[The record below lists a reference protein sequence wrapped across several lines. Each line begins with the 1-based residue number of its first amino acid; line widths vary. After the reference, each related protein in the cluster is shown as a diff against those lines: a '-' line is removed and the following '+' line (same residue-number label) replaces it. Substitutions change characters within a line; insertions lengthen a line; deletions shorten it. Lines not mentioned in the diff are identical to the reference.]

1 MKHFN
6 GRRASRVLFNL
17 AARPP
22 RIAAALVLMSASH
35 GAVAQTINYGPLEQ
49 LFGEPV
55 TTSVTGSPQRSSE
68 VPANMEIITAEDI
81 RRSGARDVTSALRNV
96 VGVDLLQF
104 GKDDTEVS
112 VRGYDQP
119 FAANLLVLI
128 NGRQVYSDTY
138 SLTPWSALPV
148 ELADIRQIELVK
160 GPSSALF
167 GFNAVGGVINIVTYN
182 PLYDDVNSVTAIGGT
197 QDLAQGSAVT
207 TFKLGDEAGFRVSAG
222 GRSDQNFSTPI
233 PPTMNMALPSNDNRG
248 SIALDGVI
256 RLGDTAQFRIEA
268 SHTKADQLEVSL
280 GYVDQY
286 SKYKTDSVKGQV
298 TADTHLGLLQ
308 ANAYVNEID
317 VNSVPGAFGEGVD
330 FSNRV
335 TVVQLQDIFKIGA
348 ANLLRATVEYRRD
361 TVNTSPVTGA
371 QVGYGV
377 GSASGMWEW
386 KIAPT
391 ISFTNAVRFDR
402 LALNRSGVIPPAYPF
417 DNADWDRTVSETTF
431 NSGLVWKAD
440 SLDTLRLMVSR
451 GALLPNLVELGA
463 FVAQSPTANI
473 SGVPTLN
480 PTIVT
485 NYEADWD
492 RSIPA
497 FNALFRAAAFYEKTT
512 SIFDVVGGF
521 IKDPSGPYITPTNIG
536 DSRADGVELS
546 LKGTFAEH
554 WRWGLGYRFEALKD
568 LFNSADPDGD
578 VFVAYQRTTPQ
589 SLANANIGWSKARW
603 EIDGYLSYQS
613 ATQGLVPL
621 PDMTNTGFTPI
632 PAYVSVDARVAYKPI
647 ARMTLAVSGQ
657 DISHAT
663 QRQTSAQEVP
673 RQVFGSVTVD
683 F

>member
-1 MKHFN
+1 MRHFS
-6 GRRASRVLFNL
+6 GQRASRVLFNL

-96 VGVDLLQF
+96 VGVDLMQF
-104 GKDDTEVS
+104 GRDDTEVS

-128 NGRQVYSDTY
+128 NGRQVYADTY
-138 SLTPWSALPV
+138 SQTPWSALPV

-182 PLYDDVNSVTAIGGT
+182 PLYDDVNSVTVMGGT

-207 TFKLGDEAGFRVSAG
+207 TFKVGDEAGFRVSAG

-233 PPTMNMALPSNDNRG
+233 PPTMNTGVGSNDNRG
-248 SIALDGVI
+248 SIDLDGVI
-256 RLGDTAQFRIEA
+256 RLNDAAQFRIEA
-268 SHTKADQLEVSL
+268 SHTKADQFEVSL

-286 SKYKTDSVKGQV
+286 SKYTTDSVKGQV

-308 ANAYVNEID
+308 ANAYINEID
-317 VNSVPGAFGEGVD
+317 VDTMPGAFGEGVD

-348 ANLLRATVEYRRD
+348 ANLLRATLEYRRD

-371 QVGYGV
+371 QVGYVV

-386 KIAPT
+386 KITPT

-402 LALNRSGVIPPAYPF
+402 LALDRSGAIPPAYPF
-417 DNADWDRTVSETTF
+417 DDADWDRVVGETTF
-431 NSGLVWKAD
+431 NSGLVWKVG

-463 FVAQSPTANI
+463 FVAQSPIGNI

-497 FNALFRAAAFYEKTT
+497 LNALFRAAAFYEKTT

-521 IKDPSGPYITPTNIG
+521 ADDSSGPYITPTNIG
-536 DSRADGVELS
+536 DSRADGIELS
-546 LKGTFAEH
+546 LKGTFAEY
-554 WRWGLGYRFEALKD
+554 WRWGLGYRFEALRD
-568 LFNSADPDGD
+568 LFNSADQDGD
-578 VFVAYQRTTPQ
+578 VFVSYQHTTPQ
-589 SLANANIGWSKARW
+589 SLVNANIGWSKARW
-603 EIDGYLSYQS
+603 EIDGYLRYQS
-613 ATQGLVPL
+613 ATQGVIPL
-621 PDMTNTGFTPI
+621 PDQTNTGFTPI

-647 ARMTLAVSGQ
+647 SRVTLAVSGQ

>member
-1 MKHFN
+1 MKHLS

-96 VGVDLLQF
+96 VGVDLMQF
-104 GKDDTEVS
+104 GKDQTEVS

-128 NGRQVYSDTY
+128 NGRQVYADTY

-182 PLYDDVNSVTAIGGT
+182 PLYDDVNSVTVLGGT

-207 TFKLGDEAGFRVSAG
+207 TFKVGDEAGFRVSAG

-233 PPTMNMALPSNDNRG
+233 PPTMNTGVPSNDNRG
-248 SIALDGVI
+248 SIDLDGVI
-256 RLGDTAQFRIEA
+256 RLGDAAQFRIEA
-268 SHTKADQLEVSL
+268 SHTKADQFEVSL

-286 SKYKTDSVKGQV
+286 SKYTTDSVKGQV

-317 VNSVPGAFGEGVD
+317 VDTVPGAFGEGVD
-330 FSNRV
+330 FGNRV
-335 TVVQLQDIFKIGA
+335 TVVQLQDIFKIGT

-377 GSASGMWEW
+377 WSASGMWEW

-391 ISFTNAVRFDR
+391 ISLTNAVRFDR
-402 LALNRSGVIPPAYPF
+402 LTLDRDGVIPPAYPF
-417 DNADWDRTVSETTF
+417 DDADWDRTVGETTF

-440 SLDTLRLMVSR
+440 GLDTFRLMVSR

-463 FVAQSPTANI
+463 FVAQSPTGNI

-497 FNALFRAAAFYEKTT
+497 LNALFRAAAFYEKTT

-521 IKDPSGPYITPTNIG
+521 VNDPSGPYITPTNIG
-536 DSRADGVELS
+536 DSRADGIELS

-568 LFNSADPDGD
+568 LFNSADQDGD

-603 EIDGYLSYQS
+603 EIDGYLRYES

-632 PAYVSVDARVAYKPI
+632 PAYVSLDARVAYKPI
-647 ARMTLAVSGQ
+647 SRMTLAVSGQ

>member
-6 GRRASRVLFNL
+6 GPRASRVLFNL
-17 AARPP
+17 AATPP
-22 RIAAALVLMSASH
+22 RIAAVLALMGASH
-35 GAVAQTINYGPLEQ
+35 GVVAQTINYGPLEQ

-96 VGVDLLQF
+96 VGVDLMQF
-104 GKDDTEVS
+104 GKDQTEVS

-128 NGRQVYSDTY
+128 NGRQVYADTY
-138 SLTPWSALPV
+138 SLTPRSALPV

-182 PLYDDVNSVTAIGGT
+182 PLYDDVNSVTVMGGT

-207 TFKLGDEAGFRVSAG
+207 TFKMGDEAGFRVSAG

-233 PPTMNMALPSNDNRG
+233 PPTMNTGVPSNDNRG
-248 SIALDGVI
+248 SIDLDGVI
-256 RLGDTAQFRIEA
+256 RLGDATQFRIEA
-268 SHTKADQLEVSL
+268 SHTKADQFEVSL

-286 SKYKTDSVKGQV
+286 SRYTTDSVKSQV

-308 ANAYVNEID
+308 ANAYINEID

-361 TVNTSPVTGA
+361 TVNTSPEAGA

-377 GSASGMWEW
+377 WSASGMWEW

-391 ISFTNAVRFDR
+391 ISYTNAVRFER
-402 LALNRSGVIPPAYPF
+402 LALERSGFIPPAYQF
-417 DNADWDRTVSETTF
+417 ADADWDRVLSETAF
-431 NSGLVWKAD
+431 NSGLVWKVN

-451 GALLPNLVELGA
+451 GALLPNLVELGS
-463 FVAQSPTANI
+463 FVAQSPTGNI

-497 FNALFRAAAFYEKTT
+497 LNALFRAAAFYEKTT

-521 IKDPSGPYITPTNIG
+521 ADDSSGPYITPTNIG
-536 DSRADGVELS
+536 DSRADGIELS

-568 LFNSADPDGD
+568 LFNSTDQDGD
-578 VFVAYQRTTPQ
+578 VFVTYQHSTPQ
-589 SLANANIGWSKARW
+589 SLVNANIGWSKARW
-603 EIDGYLSYQS
+603 EIDGYLRYQS
-613 ATQGLVPL
+613 ATQGLIPL

-632 PAYVSVDARVAYKPI
+632 PAYVSVDARIAYKPI
-647 ARMTLAVSGQ
+647 SRVTLAVSGQ

>member
-1 MKHFN
+1 M
-6 GRRASRVLFNL
+6 LFNL
-17 AARPP
+17 AATPP
-22 RIAAALVLMSASH
+22 RIAAALALMSASH

-81 RRSGARDVTSALRNV
+81 RRSGARDVAGALRNV
-96 VGVDLLQF
+96 VGVDQMQF

-128 NGRQVYSDTY
+128 NGRQVYADTY
-138 SLTPWSALPV
+138 SQTPWSALPV

-167 GFNAVGGVINIVTYN
+167 GFNALGGVINIVTYN

-197 QDLAQGSAVT
+197 QDLAQGSAAT
-207 TFKLGDEAGFRVSAG
+207 TFKVGDEAGFRVSAG

-233 PPTMNMALPSNDNRG
+233 PPTMNTGVPSHDNRG
-248 SIALDGVI
+248 SIDLDGVI
-256 RLGDTAQFRIEA
+256 RLGDAAQFRVEA
-268 SHTKADQLEVSL
+268 SHTKADQFEVSL

-286 SKYKTDSVKGQV
+286 SNYMTDSVKGQL

-317 VNSVPGAFGEGVD
+317 VNTVPGAFGEGVD
-330 FSNRV
+330 FNNRV

-348 ANLLRATVEYRRD
+348 ANLLRATVEYRHD

-371 QVGYGV
+371 EVGYGV

-391 ISFTNAVRFDR
+391 VSLTNAVRFDR
-402 LALNRSGVIPPAYPF
+402 LALQRSGAIPPAYPF
-417 DNADWDRTVSETTF
+417 DNADWDRIVGETTF
-431 NSGLVWKAD
+431 NSGLVWKLS

-463 FVAQSPTANI
+463 FVAQSPRGSI

-485 NYEADWD
+485 NYEVDWD
-492 RSIPA
+492 RSLPA
-497 FNALFRAAAFYEKTT
+497 LNALFRAAAFYEKTT
-512 SIFDVVGGF
+512 SIFDVVGGL
-521 IKDPSGPYITPTNIG
+521 IDSPSGPYITPTNIG
-536 DSRADGVELS
+536 DSHSEGFELS
-546 LKGTFAEH
+546 LKGTFAEY
-554 WRWGLGYRFEALKD
+554 WRWGLGYRFEALED
-568 LFNSADPDGD
+568 QFNPADQGGG
-578 VFVAYQRTTPQ
+578 VFVDYQHTTPQ
-589 SLANANIGWSKARW
+589 SLVNANIGWSKARW
-603 EIDGYLSYQS
+603 EIDGYLRYQS
-613 ATQGLVPL
+613 ATQGLIPL
-621 PDMTNTGFTPI
+621 PDMTNTGFTPV

-647 ARMTLAVSGQ
+647 GRMTLAVSGQ

>member
-1 MKHFN
+1 MKN
-6 GRRASRVLFNL
+6 SSGQRASRVLFNL
-17 AARPP
+17 AVRPP
-22 RIAAALVLMSASH
+22 RLAVALVLMSASH

-49 LFGEPV
+49 LFGEPI
-55 TTSVTGSPQRSSE
+55 TTSVTGSAQRSSE

-96 VGVDLLQF
+96 VGVDLMQF
-104 GKDDTEVS
+104 GKDQTEVS

-128 NGRQVYSDTY
+128 NGRQVYADTY

-207 TFKLGDEAGFRVSAG
+207 TFKVGDEAGFRVSAG

-233 PPTMNMALPSNDNRG
+233 PPTMDERVPSHDNRG
-248 SIALDGVI
+248 SIDLDGVI
-256 RLGDTAQFRIEA
+256 RLGDAAQFRIEA
-268 SHTKADQLEVSL
+268 SHTKADQFEVSL
-280 GYVDQY
+280 GFVDQY
-286 SKYKTDSVKGQV
+286 SRYTTDSVKGQV

-317 VNSVPGAFGEGVD
+317 VNTVPGAFGEGVD
-330 FSNRV
+330 FGNRV

-348 ANLLRATVEYRRD
+348 ANLLRATLEYRRD

-371 QVGYGV
+371 EVGYGV

-391 ISFTNAVRFDR
+391 ISLTNAVRFDR
-402 LALNRSGVIPPAYPF
+402 LALDRSGAIPPAYPF
-417 DNADWDRTVSETTF
+417 DNADWDRVLDETTF
-431 NSGLVWKAD
+431 NSGLVWKVG

-463 FVAQSPTANI
+463 FVAQGPIASIT
-473 SGVPTLN
+473 GVPTLN

-497 FNALFRAAAFYEKTT
+497 LNALFRAAAFYEKTT
-512 SIFDVVGGF
+512 SIFDVVGGL
-521 IKDPSGPYITPTNIG
+521 IESPSGVYITPTNIG
-536 DSRADGVELS
+536 DSHSEGIELS
-546 LKGTFAEH
+546 LKGTFAEY
-554 WRWGLGYRFEALKD
+554 WRWGLGYRFEAVKD
-568 LFNSADPDGD
+568 QFNPADQNGG
-578 VFVAYQRTTPQ
+578 VFVDYQHTTPQ
-589 SLANANIGWSKARW
+589 SLVNANIGWSRAKW
-603 EIDGYLSYQS
+603 EIDGYLRYQS
-613 ATQGLVPL
+613 ATQGLIPL
-621 PDMTNTGFTPI
+621 PDMTNTDFTPI

-647 ARMTLAVSGQ
+647 GRVTLAVSGQ